1 MDWWNQAIF
10 DTCSVITLD
19 KIRQIDPKIGKCFP
33 KTIRVIDATFAE
45 DQLREDTVNR
55 MRPVVTVCD
64 TPSSKALLEIYK
76 EHRLSKSLSE
86 VDKLLFA
93 TALYHNLSVVTAD
106 RQLGKAIKAVSLNVA
121 DMATLL
127 RELVQN
133 KKISR
138 SACETLLAEL
148 AKRMDLILGTT
159 TPSWND
165 LRSHSFPHR

>member
-1 MDWWNQAIF
+1 MDWWNQAVF

-55 MRPVVTVCD
+55 MRP
-64 TPSSKALLEIYK
+64 I
-76 EHRLSKSLSE
+76 
-86 VDKLLFA
+86 
-93 TALYHNLSVVTAD
+93 VTAD

>member
-1 MDWWNQAIF
+1 MDWWNQAVF

-55 MRPVVTVCD
+55 MRP
-64 TPSSKALLEIYK
+64 
-76 EHRLSKSLSE
+76 
-86 VDKLLFA
+86 
-93 TALYHNLSVVTAD
+93 VVTAD

>member
-55 MRPVVTVCD
+55 MRP
-64 TPSSKALLEIYK
+64 
-76 EHRLSKSLSE
+76 
-86 VDKLLFA
+86 
-93 TALYHNLSVVTAD
+93 VVTAD

>member
-55 MRPVVTVCD
+55 MRP
-64 TPSSKALLEIYK
+64 I
-76 EHRLSKSLSE
+76 
-86 VDKLLFA
+86 
-93 TALYHNLSVVTAD
+93 VTAD

>member
-19 KIRQIDPKIGKCFP
+19 KIRQIDPKIGKYFP

-55 MRPVVTVCD
+55 MRP
-64 TPSSKALLEIYK
+64 I
-76 EHRLSKSLSE
+76 
-86 VDKLLFA
+86 
-93 TALYHNLSVVTAD
+93 VTAD

>member
-1 MDWWNQAIF
+1 MDWWNQAVF

-19 KIRQIDPKIGKCFP
+19 KIRQIDPKIGKYFP

-55 MRPVVTVCD
+55 MRP
-64 TPSSKALLEIYK
+64 I
-76 EHRLSKSLSE
+76 
-86 VDKLLFA
+86 
-93 TALYHNLSVVTAD
+93 VTAD